1 MRTSFLTNLFDLIAP
16 RTCVICGTRLSAQ
29 ESTICV
35 VCHLHLPLTHLE
47 KDPYDNVMAR
57 LFWGVVPV
65 ERAAAL
71 FYYEPHSEVARLIYD
86 LKYHGQAEIGIDLGR
101 MAARQ
106 FACSDFFEG
115 IDAIVPVPLT
125 RKRKW
130 LRGYNQSEQIA
141 QGIRE
146 VTGLPVYTNVVK
158 RKYFDKSQT
167 KNSTWERL
175 ENVEDAFQL
184 TKGSRISGKHLL
196 VVDDIVTTGATI
208 KACAN
213 ELCRAEGVRISILSL
228 GLTKTI

>member
-86 LKYHGQAEIGIDLGR
+86 LKYHGQADIGTDMGQI
-101 MAARQ
+101 AARQ
-106 FACSDFFEG
+106 FEGSGFFEG

-130 LRGYNQSEQIA
+130 QRGYNQSEQIA
-141 QGIRE
+141 RGVSE
-146 VTGLPVYTNVVK
+146 KTGLPVYTDVVR
-158 RKYFDKSQT
+158 RKHFSKSQT
-167 KNSTWERL
+167 KNSGWERQ

-184 TKGSRISGKHLL
+184 TKGSRIRGKHLL
-196 VVDDIVTTGATI
+196 IVDDVVTTGATI

-213 ELCRAEGVRISILSL
+213 ELCKAGGVRISILSL
-228 GLTKTI
+228 GLTKTV